1 MLFRFRNVRS
11 ALGIL
16 TSQDLQQFITRN
28 QIAAEILPLEEE
40 TPTVPDAARALGVQE
55 EQIIKSLVFLVSG
68 QPALVISNGTRKL
81 DSRLI
86 AGYCGVGRKQVKMAR
101 AEQAWEITGYV
112 VGAMPPF
119 GHQSRLQTIVDPSV
133 LEEREVFGGGGDI
146 NAMLR
151 LTPAELLRV
160 TEAEVVSVS
169 WQDPA

>member
-1 MLFRFRNVRS
+1 
-11 ALGIL
+11 LGIL
-16 TSQDLQQFITRN
+16 TSRDLQEFISRK
-28 QIAAEILPLEEE
+28 QIAAEILPMAEG

-68 QPALVISNGTRKL
+68 RPTVVISNGTRKL

-86 AGYCGVGRKQVKMAR
+86 AGYCGVGRKQVRMAR
-101 AEQAWEITGYV
+101 PEQALEITGYV

-119 GHQSRLQTIVDPSV
+119 GHQSRLQTIMDPGV
-133 LEEREVFGGGGDI
+133 VEQREVFGGGGDI

-160 TEAEVVSVS
+160 TRAQIVSVS
-169 WQDPA
+169 RQDRL